1 MSSFYITYLYYYIDR
16 KGREYNAMSLSLITI
31 SLYHLNHKLLT
42 AAAYYLADKWF
53 GGQYNTITANITV
66 V

>member
-1 MSSFYITYLYYYIDR
+1 
-16 KGREYNAMSLSLITI
+16 MSLSLITI
-31 SLYHLNHKLLT
+31 SLYHLNHLNHKLLT